1 MLLQVFADL
10 NQSQVKEHMTN
21 LMEDPVLST
30 YFGPYNF
37 APVLIF
43 INLLWGVAFLWAF
56 RSAQTAK

>member
-21 LMEDPVLST
+21 LMVDPVLPT
-30 YFGPYNF
+30 YFSPYNF

-43 INLLWGVAFLWAF
+43 INLL
-56 RSAQTAK
+56 